1 MPTAAFHITT
11 DMDRCRFGV
20 YRTRPAP
27 RTLEDM
33 TATRLA
39 AARAPA
45 TDPGPPG
52 RGARVR
58 GALPG
63 LAVTAAATGAAMVL
77 GAVVPAASPL
87 LTAIVLGVVCAQL
100 MPTTGRLAPGLGVA
114 ARPVLRIGV
123 ALLGLQ
129 LALGDVLGLGAGA
142 LVVVVAAVAIGIGAT
157 WVLGGW
163 LGVPPVRRF
172 LFACGFSICGAAAVA
187 AAGPT
192 VDAKQEDTAAAVAL
206 VVVFGSLMIPL
217 GPLVAAGV
225 GLSDEQTGIFLGA
238 GIHEVAQVVAAGGLA
253 GGGVL
258 AVAVLVKLARVL
270 LLAPVMTGAALVVRR
285 RTGTA
290 AGPRPAPVPGFILG
304 FIACVAIASVGLV
317 PGAAITGAGLVQTA
331 ALTAAMFAL
340 GTGVHP
346 AALRGIGIRPVLLA
360 AASTLVVG
368 GVALAGAAV
377 LG

>member
-1 MPTAAFHITT
+1 
-11 DMDRCRFGV
+11 MDRCGSGV
-20 YRTRPAP
+20 YRTPGHP

-33 TATRLA
+33 TDTAVAVLP
-39 AARAPA
+39 PA

-52 RGARVR
+52 RGGKVR
-58 GALPG
+58 AALPG
-63 LAVTAAATGAAMVL
+63 LAVAGAATAAAMGLGAA
-77 GAVVPAASPL
+77 VPAASPL
-87 LTAIVLGVVCAQL
+87 LTAILLGVVCAQL
-100 MPTTGRLAPGLGVA
+100 LPTTGRLAPGLSVA
-114 ARPVLRIGV
+114 SRSVLRIGV

-142 LVVVVAAVAIGIGAT
+142 LLVVVAAVTIGIGAT

-172 LFACGFSICGAAAVA
+172 LIACGFSICGAAAVA

-192 VDAKQEDTAAAVAL
+192 AGAKQEDTAAAVAL

-217 GPLVAAGV
+217 GPLIAAGA
-225 GLSDEQTGIFLGA
+225 GLTGEQTGIFLGA

-270 LLAPVMTGAALVVRR
+270 LLAPVMTGAALVIRR
-285 RTGTA
+285 RTGSA
-290 AGPRPAPVPGFILG
+290 AGPRPAPVPGFVLG
-304 FIACVAIASVGLV
+304 FIACVAIASIGLL
-317 PGAAITGAGLVQTA
+317 PGAAITGAGFVQTA

-340 GTGVHP
+340 GTGVRP

-368 GVALAGAAV
+368 GVALAGAAL